1 MSETT
6 TTTSSNIVRNVVD
19 SIKDSDSLLQ
29 GLLAYFTNLE
39 PIHYITFTINLLILI
54 FGRQIIN
61 HLSVHTVDA
70 IHSRLRLLRIINAVL
85 FLAYFIAVAFQF
97 QLGSNISHTGLLVL
111 LAYLIWQFT
120 HSLIL
125 KKYGRKR
132 ELEGTSIYIES
143 YTSNNL
149 RLIALLLLGIIS
161 GLIFL
166 NIWKLE
172 SWLQTTSFLGA
183 LAVLVFTTKDYWL
196 KDFISGIIVI
206 SNGNVE
212 RGNVIR
218 IPDENILAIVI
229 ETRTTLTLLRDL
241 IRNHN
246 ITIPNS
252 LLLNRQVEILTSDS
266 RKGIYDHVEFNI
278 GYESRSQM
286 VEEYLL
292 DVWKTACKRTAAINS
307 DREGTVRLIENGDHA
322 ATWRLLYNLT
332 AEHEIIN
339 ASNAVKQ
346 AAFELQDE
354 HGIALA
360 TPLTHTFPTGSLE
373 TISKRQVSSARL

>member
-1 MSETT
+1 MEETNT
-6 TTTSSNIVRNVVD
+6 TASTNIVRNVVD
-19 SIKDSDSLLQ
+19 SIKDSDSLLE
-29 GLLAYFTNLE
+29 GLLGYFTTLE
-39 PIHYITFTINLLILI
+39 PIHYVTFTINLLILF
-54 FGRQIIN
+54 FGRQIIS
-61 HLSVHTVDA
+61 HLSVQTVGA
-70 IHSRLRLLRIINAVL
+70 APFQLRLLRILNAIL
-85 FLAYFIAVAFQF
+85 FLTYLLAVAFRF

-111 LAYLIWQFT
+111 LTYLIWQFT

-132 ELEGTSIYIES
+132 EVEGTAIYVES

-149 RLIALLLLGIIS
+149 RLIALLVLGIVS

-166 NIWKLE
+166 NIWRLE

-212 RGNVIR
+212 RGDVIR
-218 IPDENILAIVI
+218 IPDENILAIVL

-252 LLLNRQVEILTSDS
+252 LLLNRQVEILTTDS

-278 GYESRSQM
+278 GYDTGADTAEA
-286 VEEYLL
+286 YLL
-292 DVWKTACKRTAAINS
+292 DVWKTACKLTAAINP
-307 DREGTVRLIENGDHA
+307 DREGVTRLIENGDHA
-322 ATWRLLYNLT
+322 VTWRLLYNLT

-339 ASNAVKQ
+339 ARNAVKQ
-346 AAFELQDE
+346 AAFELQDA
-354 HGIALA
+354 HGVKLA
-360 TPLTHTFPTGSLE
+360 TPLTHTFPTGAP
-373 TISKRQVSSARL
+373 TAAQ